1 MVSLSNHVAISSPAT
16 PQNPVHPVHRCKNP
30 SLPPL
35 PRWERVGVRVKF
47 AAHLPLREAQ
57 PLMVSLSN
65 HAAIS
70 SPATPKIPFILS
82 IDVKTRPFP
91 LSLDGRGLG

>member
-1 MVSLSNHVAISSPAT
+1 M
-16 PQNPVHPVHRCKNP
+16 
-30 SLPPL
+30 
-35 PRWERVGVRVKF
+35 RVKF
-47 AAHLPLREAQ
+47 AAHLSSREAQ
-57 PLMVSLSN
+57 LLMVSLSN

-91 LSLDGRGLG
+91 LSLDGRGVGVRVKFAAPLSSREAPTPTCHCEKRSCSW

>member
-1 MVSLSNHVAISSPAT
+1 MGEGWGEGEIRRPLS
-16 PQNPVHPVHRCKNP
+16 
-30 SLPPL
+30 
-35 PRWERVGVRVKF
+35 
-47 AAHLPLREAQ
+47 LREAQ

-65 HAAIS
+65 HVAIS